1 MLATRAAIPS
11 LSRLKSISRYRR
23 LWPPPWCRTVSFP
36 RAWRPQRDQRRA
48 ERRRLVVVLRA
59 APGAAGHGDH
69 IHLRDFR
76 LEELLHGLPDHRL
89 GGPPI
94 GLERV
99 LVDRGAPHA
108 LLRHDGTADHLAR
121 IVHGATASVIRPS
134 ASRVTSTCS
143 QARMSCTLSAVAG
156 RTRSPGRLAADR
168 VTV

>member
-1 MLATRAAIPS
+1 EP
-11 LSRLKSISRYRR
+11 RL
-23 LWPPPWCRTVSFP
+23 
-36 RAWRPQRDQRRA
+36 
-48 ERRRLVVVLRA
+48 LVVLLPA
-59 APGAAGHGDH
+59 APGPPGNGVH
-69 IHLRDFR
+69 IPLRDFH
-76 LEELLHGLPDHRL
+76 LEALLHGLPDHRL

-94 GLERV
+94 ALERV
-99 LVDRGAPHA
+99 LVDRGPPHA

-168 VTV
+168 VAV